1 MRQAK
6 VDYKI
11 EYGRADQIAGLLKDI
26 SARKGIGDI
35 LSKGI
40 VNASKEWGMADQ
52 AIHVKGLEP
61 AGYDPRIL
69 KGMGLAYGTSPRGA
83 CHLRSTFYKPE
94 LSKMIDP
101 DTIDGK
107 AEMFIEWEDRLI
119 IFDTLIFCRF
129 YRDLYQWEEL
139 SQIIKGITG
148 LDLDKESMRKIAA
161 GISNDTRR
169 FNLREG
175 LGPEDDLLPRRF
187 HKEALPETNKVITEE
202 AMKQLL
208 NEYYKARGWDG
219 NGLLAEK

>member
-107 AEMFIEWEDRLI
+107 AEMFIEWE
-119 IFDTLIFCRF
+119 
-129 YRDLYQWEEL
+129 EL